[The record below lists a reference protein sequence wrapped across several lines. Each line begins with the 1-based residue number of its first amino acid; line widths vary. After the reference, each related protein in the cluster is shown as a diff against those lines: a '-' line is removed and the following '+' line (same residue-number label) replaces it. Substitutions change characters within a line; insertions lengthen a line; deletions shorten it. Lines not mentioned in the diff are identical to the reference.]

1 MKIVRATK
9 VSLKFATR
17 SKRDELRRV
26 LPEYAKVVNFFVAE
40 FWDELPR
47 KQDLK
52 VGVYSKAD
60 TWLSPTMCQIAAR
73 EAIDMVRAS
82 KERDGD
88 GAIMPEHKGKR
99 MCLTAQVVKAGPS
112 DTPEFDLWLR
122 FTAIA
127 RDGSIKL
134 AVPVRKHRHLL
145 RLEKKGR
152 MMQSFV
158 VTEDAV
164 QLSFEIETGEKRDG
178 VRAIGLDTGVKSLAS
193 LSNGEQ
199 YGRDIEACIE
209 RCKRCEW
216 GSKGH
221 KTAQR
226 ALKQRIDETAKEV
239 FAKNDFDLLVVEDLS
254 NMNHGTKQR
263 RRLCKS
269 MRRTLGAWN
278 WRLWLD
284 RLKQLAEAN
293 RVRYR
298 LVPPQYTSQRC
309 RSCGHTERGNRTGER
324 FRCRECGYACNADTN
339 AAQNILDR
347 FLLGTYGSQYQ
358 GIFASVSDS
367 TKPPPLFE
375 LASA

>member
-1 MKIVRATK
+1 
-9 VSLKFATR
+9 
-17 SKRDELRRV
+17 
-26 LPEYAKVVNFFVAE
+26 
-40 FWDELPR
+40 
-47 KQDLK
+47 
-52 VGVYSKAD
+52 
-60 TWLSPTMCQIAAR
+60 
-73 EAIDMVRAS
+73 
-82 KERDGD
+82 
-88 GAIMPEHKGKR
+88 
-99 MCLTAQVVKAGPS
+99 
-112 DTPEFDLWLR
+112 
-122 FTAIA
+122 
-127 RDGSIKL
+127 
-134 AVPVRKHRHLL
+134 
-145 RLEKKGR
+145 
-152 MMQSFV
+152 
-158 VTEDAV
+158 V
-164 QLSFEIETGEKRDG
+164 QLSFEIETGEKREG
-178 VRAIGLDTGVKSLAS
+178 VRAMGLDTGVKSLAS
-193 LSNGEQ
+193 LSNGQQ

-226 ALKQRIDETAKEV
+226 ALKQRINETAKEV

-254 NMNHGTKQR
+254 NMNHGSRQR

-324 FRCRECGYACNADTN
+324 FRCRECGYACNADMN
-339 AAQNILDR
+339 AARNILDR

-358 GIFASVSDS
+358 GIFASVSAS
-367 TKPPPLFE
+367 TKPPPLLE